1 MHHLDDDDDDDDDIL
16 DVDEDDE
23 DGDGEE
29 DSGRFKLMCLQW
41 QNKLYLYF
49 TNSAMIEFFLQWM
62 TTTMVTAFWT
72 RMKTMEMM
80 SYNCSSVALNILK
93 LFYNDWLIK

>member
-1 MHHLDDDDDDDDDIL
+1 MMMMMTMMTMTYSMWTKMTKTGTERKI
-16 DVDEDDE
+16 
-23 DGDGEE
+23 
-29 DSGRFKLMCLQW
+29 
-41 QNKLYLYF
+41 
-49 TNSAMIEFFLQWM
+49 QWM

>member
-29 DSGRFKLMCLQW
+29 DSGRFKCLQW

-49 TNSAMIEFFLQWM
+49 TNSAMLEFFLQWM
-62 TTTMVTAFWT
+62 TTTMVTAF
-72 RMKTMEMM
+72 
-80 SYNCSSVALNILK
+80 
-93 LFYNDWLIK
+93 